1 MKDDR
6 GVQYHIHCKK
16 GDVGRYVFLP
26 GDPARSEIIAR
37 KFDEHWKVAENRE
50 FVTYSGMVDGVKVSV
65 TSTGIGGP
73 STAIAVEELI
83 EIGADTFIRVGGGGG
98 MQPEVKAGDLVI
110 ATSAVRDE
118 GTTQWLIPMEYP
130 AVADHDVVSALIQA
144 AENLKKAHHMGISV
158 SKAAFYGQEFFRD
171 TYPSGNELD
180 NRFQTW
186 VKGNVMVDE
195 MEAAVIFVLASIK
208 RKRAGC
214 IITCGGTP
222 DMAERKEKK
231 SIIESVYSKA
241 DAIDVAIE
249 SVRILAKRDK
259 EKSKR
264 KTDRVS

>member
-1 MKDDR
+1 MKDDK
-6 GVQYHIHCKK
+6 GVQYHIHCKE

-50 FVTYSGMVDGVKVSV
+50 FVTYSGLVDGVKVSV

-73 STAIAVEELI
+73 STAIAMEELI

-98 MQPEVKAGDLVI
+98 MQPEVKPGDIVI

-130 AVADHDVVSALIQA
+130 AVATHDVVSALIQA
-144 AENLKKAHHMGISV
+144 AENLKKPYHVGISV

-171 TYPSGNELD
+171 AYPSGSNLD
-180 NRFQTW
+180 DRFQAW

-208 RKRAGC
+208 KKRAGC

-222 DMAERKEKK
+222 EMVGKNTKK
-231 SIIESVYSKA
+231 NAIESIYSKA
-241 DAIDVAIE
+241 EAIDVAIE
-249 SVRILAKRDK
+249 SVRILSKWDQKR
-259 EKSKR
+259 EIN
-264 KTDRVS
+264 KTNTPV